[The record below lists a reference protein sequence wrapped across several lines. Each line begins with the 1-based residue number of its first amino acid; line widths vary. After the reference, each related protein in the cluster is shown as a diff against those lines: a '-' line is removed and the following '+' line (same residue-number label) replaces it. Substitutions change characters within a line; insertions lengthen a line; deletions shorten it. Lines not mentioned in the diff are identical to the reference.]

1 MHKFWYGY
9 LKSKFG
15 EKEKL
20 FYMGTDSFIVYIET
34 DDVYKDIPEDVKKKF
49 HTSNYELERPL
60 PKGRNKN
67 VIDLTKDELEEN
79 IMKEFVGEEQ

>member
-1 MHKFWYGY
+1 MVWLFKV
-9 LKSKFG
+9 KFG

-20 FYMGTDSFIVYIET
+20 FCMGTDSFIVYIET
-34 DDVYKDIPEDVKKKF
+34 DDVYKDIPEDVKKRF

-67 VIDLTKDELEEN
+67 VIDLTKDELEKN